1 MKPMTSEELM
11 RLSNQFIMGTYNR
24 SPLVMR
30 EGRGSLVYDPEG
42 KEYLDF
48 ISGIAVNTFGH
59 CFPPITAAI
68 REQSE
73 LLVHASNLYYSEPQI
88 FLARR
93 LIELTF
99 EGRVFF
105 CNSGAEAVESAL
117 KLARKFF
124 SVQGKEGRHEI
135 ISMMGS
141 FHGRT
146 YGGMSAS
153 GQEKLW
159 KGYEPLLPGFKHVRY
174 DDLEEVEKAISEK
187 SAAILVEPI
196 QGEKGVVVP
205 SEPYLKG
212 LRNLADRH
220 DLLLIFDEIQT
231 GLGRTGSLFAYQK
244 SGVTPDILTLAKG
257 LGGGVPIGAMIA
269 TNRVN
274 SAFSFGS
281 HGSTFGGNPL
291 ACRAGLAVIEA
302 LTSDKNLLK
311 NCLRIGEKI
320 LERFR
325 KFQGRHSFI
334 KEVRGNGLLIGMELL
349 IEGRP
354 IVLSC
359 LKKGLLINC
368 TSEKTLRFA
377 PSLLVT
383 DEEVEKMLKIL
394 GSVFEETAA

>member
-1 MKPMTSEELM
+1 
-11 RLSNQFIMGTYNR
+11 
-24 SPLVMR
+24 
-30 EGRGSLVYDPEG
+30 
-42 KEYLDF
+42 
-48 ISGIAVNTFGH
+48 
-59 CFPPITAAI
+59 
-68 REQSE
+68 
-73 LLVHASNLYYSEPQI
+73 
-88 FLARR
+88 
-93 LIELTF
+93 
-99 EGRVFF
+99 
-105 CNSGAEAVESAL
+105 
-117 KLARKFF
+117 
-124 SVQGKEGRHEI
+124 
-135 ISMMGS
+135 
-141 FHGRT
+141 
-146 YGGMSAS
+146 MSAS

-174 DDLEEVEKAISEK
+174 NDLEEVEKAISEK

-196 QGEKGVVVP
+196 QGERGVVVP

-212 LRNLADRH
+212 LRSLADRH

-274 SAFSFGS
+274 AAFSFGS

-302 LTSDKNLLK
+302 LTSDKELLK
-311 NCLRIGEKI
+311 NCLRTGEMI

-325 KFQGRHSFI
+325 KFQRRYSFI
-334 KEVRGNGLLIGMELL
+334 KEVRGHGLLIGMELL

-354 IVLSC
+354 IVLNC
-359 LKKGLLINC
+359 LEKGLLINC

-377 PSLLVT
+377 PSLLVS
-383 DEEVEKMLKIL
+383 DREVEKMLEIL
-394 GSVFEETAA
+394 GSVFEEIPA